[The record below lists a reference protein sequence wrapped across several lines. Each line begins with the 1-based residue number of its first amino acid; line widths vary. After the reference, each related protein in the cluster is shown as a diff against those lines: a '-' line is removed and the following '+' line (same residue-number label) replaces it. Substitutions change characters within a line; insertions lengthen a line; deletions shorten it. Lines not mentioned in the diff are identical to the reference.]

1 MALSEMLMSGL
12 ELMVLGMGMVFMFL
26 AVLIV
31 VMRGMSVLAAR
42 LEGEVEPP
50 EAKPLAVSAGAASDL
65 RLIAAISAAV
75 TRYRST
81 RGA

>member
-12 ELMVLGMGMVFMFL
+12 ELMVLGMGMVFVFL

-31 VMRGMSVLAAR
+31 VMRGMSALAAR
-42 LEGEVEPP
+42 LGGESDSLEAEPQ
-50 EAKPLAVSAGAASDL
+50 AVTAGSADP